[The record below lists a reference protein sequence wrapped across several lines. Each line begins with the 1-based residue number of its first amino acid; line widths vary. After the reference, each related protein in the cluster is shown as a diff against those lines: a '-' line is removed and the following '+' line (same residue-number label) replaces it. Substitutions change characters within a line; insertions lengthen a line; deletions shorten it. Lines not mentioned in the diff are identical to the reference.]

1 MVAATIVH
9 FLARPAGETLTVPGS
24 VLALTKAA
32 PYFRSLDTEVIEIS
46 RSAHVV
52 DDLAL
57 DVRELQID
65 REVSFLEASW
75 CIDDVVSED
84 APRRRAR
91 VSAWLRDRAHVGA
104 GEGEIFEEYVVVCV
118 SQAGSPDAFVA
129 ENERALGALIRQ
141 DARGVSAE
149 QAAQILAS
157 RARYSDAD
165 LAIVDWD
172 GAVVIDERGDFG
184 SDLALLTLGNTQL
197 LQYRMLDQRINQLL
211 ATLRDQLGSRR
222 GTVASRRMVREI
234 LQTRLDL
241 LLDYEEVEQLVALI
255 GDWYTADLYRVIV
268 DEFYVDE
275 WKATVRAK
283 LDELQAIA
291 DSAGANLAVSWQQLL
306 DLAQLVGWALL
317 LVGYFVLFILEVRS

>member
-9 FLARPAGETLTVPGS
+9 FLCWPAGEAATVPGA
-24 VLALTKAA
+24 VLELTKAA
-32 PYFRSLDTEVIEIS
+32 PYFRSLDTEVIELARWS
-46 RSAHVV
+46 DVV
-52 DDLAL
+52 DGTAVA
-57 DVRELQID
+57 VRELRID
-65 REVSFLEASW
+65 REVSFLEATW
-75 CIDDVVSED
+75 DLADIADDV
-84 APRRRAR
+84 APRTRAA
-91 VSAWLRDRAHVGA
+91 VSAWMRARA
-104 GEGEIFEEYVVVCV
+104 GIAAERARLFEEYVVVCV
-118 SQAGSPDAFVA
+118 TRSGSPDSFVA
-129 ENERALGALIRQ
+129 ENERALGGLIRE

-149 QAAQILAS
+149 QAATILAS
-157 RARYSDAD
+157 RVRYSDTD

-197 LQYRMLDQRINQLL
+197 LQYRMLDLRINQLL
-211 ATLRDQLGSRR
+211 STLRDQLASRR

-268 DEFYVDE
+268 DEFYVDD

-291 DSAGANLAVSWQQLL
+291 DSAGANLAVSWQQLV
-306 DLAQLVGWALL
+306 DLAQLVGWGLL
-317 LVGYFVLFILEVRS
+317 LAGYFVLFVLEVRG